1 MTDSVWREGAT
12 MGEKMEV
19 QRIDREM
26 ENLAVQRAVLAQER
40 AKITNRA
47 CQRERYKRRTAGAE
61 LSHPGE
67 KSHML

>member
-1 MTDSVWREGAT
+1 MTGSVWREGAT
-12 MGEKMEV
+12 VDEKIEV

-47 CQRERYKRRTAGAE
+47 CQRARYKRRTAGAE
-61 LSHPGE
+61 LSHPAE
-67 KSHML
+67 NNC